1 MVARLSF
8 LVKANAEEM
17 DGNSDEWLLAQHVRE
32 AEEMEANESAA
43 AKTGAER
50 ANFVN
55 QEQFDKIFN
64 YQPAPVTKFD
74 RRKAFRKIFRSCS
87 SPAYFC
93 EFLASFVPIVR
104 WLPAYKW
111 RESLIG
117 DVMGGLTTGIVHI
130 PQGIAYALLAGVDP
144 IYGLYTSFFT
154 VLLYMLFGSSS
165 HMSVGPF
172 AVVALMT
179 GESVREIFQKIDNDY
194 VQAEI
199 RYIDDHSMRSQQID
213 LHNFTN
219 SVPKMAVDEREI
231 VQAITFTTG
240 LVQLLLA
247 FLRVEFLASYL
258 SDQLVN
264 GFCTGAALH
273 VVVVQLGKLVE
284 IPVRKHSGHLYEL
297 AQRAAE
303 TNTTALGISIVSFV
317 FLYIGKDQINPRVR
331 RYLPAPIPFEL
342 LLIITSTAI
351 SAFFSLHE
359 TTGISIAKQIPVGLP
374 TARLPRIELIP
385 LVVGD
390 AVEISFVVL
399 ALHLSMCRVFNR
411 RLGTKTDN
419 NQELWAFGFMSTISS
434 FFNAYPTTSALGRTM
449 LSVECGV
456 QTQLSALFTALL
468 LLVIILFCGPL
479 LRCLPMACLAV
490 VIVFSIKNIFKKA
503 PSELLHLWRVAKI
516 DFLIWLVAFFST
528 AVFNVMNG
536 LLVSVCVALLTT
548 VFRIQ
553 WPRWRV
559 LSRLSGTEEY
569 RDSGRYLRFSA
580 LPDVRIF
587 RFDAPL
593 LFTNVEH
600 FNKSIQEAVQRVDA
614 ETTAGGFP
622 RNSSVAGLGPFQQK
636 TPLNPP
642 NGTRRSAVEGALQLP
657 AHHLVIDC
665 SGFTFIDYTSVSSL
679 ADIFHQLENRGIR
692 VYFAG
697 AKAHIRDTLEAADF
711 FASVP
716 LSAFYPTI
724 HDAVNAAIQKN
735 EQETASVLGNS
746 KSQKS
751 LNQSSTVSIQPPSL
765 ANLSVG
771 IPMGEGRKARSPTQ
785 WSLSIRDR
793 RSGTLSE
800 WSGPRARPDEL
811 DDV

>member
-8 LVKANAEEM
+8 LAKANAEEM

-43 AKTGAER
+43 AKTEAER

-64 YQPAPVTKFD
+64 YQPAPVMEFD
-74 RRKAFRKIFRSCS
+74 RRKVFRKVFRSCS
-87 SPAYFC
+87 SPAHFC

-199 RYIDDHSMRSQQID
+199 RYIDDHSMRSQQVD

-284 IPVRKHSGHLYEL
+284 IPVRKHSG
-297 AQRAAE
+297 
-303 TNTTALGISIVSFV
+303 
-317 FLYIGKDQINPRVR
+317 
-331 RYLPAPIPFEL
+331 L

-359 TTGISIAKQIPVGLP
+359 TTGISIARQIPVGLP

-456 QTQLSALFTALL
+456 QTQLSALFTTLL

-569 RDSGRYLRFSA
+569 RDSGRYLRFSP

-600 FNKSIQEAVQRVDA
+600 FNKSIQEAVQRADA

-622 RNSSVAGLGPFQQK
+622 KNSSVAGLGPFQQK

-642 NGTRRSAVEGALQLP
+642 NGTQRSAVEGTFQLP
-657 AHHLVIDC
+657 AHHLVINC

-679 ADIFHQLENRGIR
+679 ADIFHQLENRGIH

-711 FASVP
+711 FDSVP
-716 LSAFYPTI
+716 LSTFYPTI
-724 HDAVNAAIQKN
+724 HDAVNAAAQKN
-735 EQETASVLGNS
+735 EHETASVLGNS

-771 IPMGEGRKARSPTQ
+771 IPMSEGRKARSPTQ